1 MLSTAAAYVAVVL
14 SCCCLFWCWQS
25 QFSLLG
31 EGFATVISK
40 EHGGQVDLLFVDTN
54 GVGLPGGMTHL
65 AAIAKYGAGQVDLLF
80 LDSLYK
86 VLEILPISVC
96 IKFKFIVLPLIH
108 PGFVAQ
114 VFKGWSFWIPSS
126 DYFSA
131 SNMFRKRLTTHIWR
145 SQR

>member
-1 MLSTAAAYVAVVL
+1 
-14 SCCCLFWCWQS
+14 
-25 QFSLLG
+25 
-31 EGFATVISK
+31 
-40 EHGGQVDLLFVDTN
+40 VDLLFVDTN

-114 VFKGWSFWIPSS
+114 VFKG
-126 DYFSA
+126 
-131 SNMFRKRLTTHIWR
+131 
-145 SQR
+145 